1 MDETILLAVIAY
13 CLAGIVIS
21 VLFLLFGIARADHA
35 AKGASIAFRLTIL
48 PGLIFLWPIILGRW
62 LSGRQI
68 NQDIHAGDNS

>member
-1 MDETILLAVIAY
+1 MSETILLAVGIY

-21 VLFLLFGIARADHA
+21 LLFLVFGIARADHA
-35 AKGASIAFRLTIL
+35 AKGAGLVFRLTIL

-68 NQDIHAGDNS
+68 NQDIHGGDNS